1 MAPAGSDRLQ
11 CCCHT
16 TQLLNGKRDWVF
28 VNGFWKCFCECR
40 TNKSDSHEVWGNI
53 KAGRLPHERVLRH
66 KILHN
71 IVRMQRVEELKQ
83 AGEAQLHQ
91 LERMN
96 DLHAAIQQS
105 QASLIARLDRATKLH
120 ANLQSRWGPDIYPA
134 NKARST
140 NPPYQK

>member
-1 MAPAGSDRLQ
+1 
-11 CCCHT
+11 
-16 TQLLNGKRDWVF
+16 
-28 VNGFWKCFCECR
+28 
-40 TNKSDSHEVWGNI
+40 
-53 KAGRLPHERVLRH
+53 
-66 KILHN
+66 
-71 IVRMQRVEELKQ
+71 MQRVEELKQ

-120 ANLQSRWGPDIYPA
+120 ANLQSRWGPEIYPA